1 MFVKAKNCQKNV
13 IKLMLPMLNIK
24 FSRKIMYVDKML
36 CNVEKQII
44 FGYINA
50 VKVDQSVTMTINTH
64 IKNY

>member
-1 MFVKAKNCQKNV
+1 
-13 IKLMLPMLNIK
+13 MLNIK

-36 CNVEKQII
+36 CNVEKQMI